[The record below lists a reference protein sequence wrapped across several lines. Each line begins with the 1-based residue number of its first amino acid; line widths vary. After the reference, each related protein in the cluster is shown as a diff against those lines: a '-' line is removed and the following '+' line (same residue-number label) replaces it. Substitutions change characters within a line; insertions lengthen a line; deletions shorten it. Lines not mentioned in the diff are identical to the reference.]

1 LGTNLENFRGSD
13 EDVPDC
19 RGSDEDVPDFRG
31 SLDDPDFEGF
41 PDFEGLVDFGRLP
54 PVNVKKIFFLQ
65 NITITD
71 YYLYL

>member
-1 LGTNLENFRGSD
+1 LGTNLENFRGSE
-13 EDVPDC
+13 EDFPDC
-19 RGSDEDVPDFRG
+19 RG

-54 PVNVKKIFFLQ
+54 PVKKIYFPQ